1 MERAEIARGL
11 RGRILIEKV
20 NSAMSIGLGVDAN
33 TYFEAITEA
42 EDGEALND
50 FDWPNE
56 GALVD
61 HYRSLGSS
69 RLLNENNKPFHASR
83 RQKS

>member
-61 HYRSLGSS
+61 HYRSLGSNAV
-69 RLLNENNKPFHASR
+69 LDENNRPYKAPKKR
-83 RQKS
+83 R